1 MDRKQELFE
10 YCGKDP
16 NLLPVIENVV
26 YLEGILA
33 DLQLKPKIK
42 FHPTDPT
49 KQKVLPAAKLYKEY
63 MQQYLNAIKVL
74 LRAAGKDVADED
86 SPLREYFRTLLEQQT
101 AEG

>member
-1 MDRKQELFE
+1 MDRRTEIFE
-10 YCGKDP
+10 YCGKDE

-26 YLEGILA
+26 YLEGILSE
-33 DLQLKPKIK
+33 LQQKPKIK

-74 LRAAGKDVADED
+74 MRAAGKDVADDD
-86 SPLREYFRTLLEQQT
+86 SPLRAYFRQIQDQQK
-101 AEG
+101 E